1 MRNRPITHER
11 ILETAIALF
20 QQNGYHA
27 TGIRELSEAVGLGL
41 GTLYH
46 HIGSKEELLFEI
58 SLSLLNDAR
67 REAEEAIAG
76 SDDPE
81 ARLRALAC
89 QLVTHHALKR
99 DAWSVALQEAKALN
113 DAHRKQVV
121 AARDRYEALWAEVL
135 AEGAT
140 RSGWRLV
147 QPVEL
152 WGILGMFNST
162 ARWIDVNGILTPA
175 QIADKY
181 VDLLLGGLAE
191 AVSSGTAGLR

>member
-20 QQNGYHA
+20 QQNGYHT

-81 ARLRALAC
+81 ATLAGSRMSAGYASRSQARC
-89 QLVTHHALKR
+89 
-99 DAWSVALQEAKALN
+99 
-113 DAHRKQVV
+113 VV
-121 AARDRYEALWAEVL
+121 GSASRGK
-135 AEGAT
+135 GA
-140 RSGWRLV
+140 
-147 QPVEL
+147 
-152 WGILGMFNST
+152 
-162 ARWIDVNGILTPA
+162 
-175 QIADKY
+175 
-181 VDLLLGGLAE
+181 
-191 AVSSGTAGLR
+191 

>member
-1 MRNRPITHER
+1 M
-11 ILETAIALF
+11 
-20 QQNGYHA
+20 
-27 TGIRELSEAVGLGL
+27 
-41 GTLYH
+41 
-46 HIGSKEELLFEI
+46 
-58 SLSLLNDAR
+58 SL
-67 REAEEAIAG
+67 
-76 SDDPE
+76 
-81 ARLRALAC
+81 
-89 QLVTHHALKR
+89 
-99 DAWSVALQEAKALN
+99 
-113 DAHRKQVV
+113 AH
-121 AARDRYEALWAEVL
+121 DRYEALWAEVL

-140 RSGWRLV
+140 RSGWRSV